1 MFMRRMLKV
10 TFLLLLIALLSIPL
24 ANYSVN
30 NSTEKKLYNAVNEIP
45 YNKVGLVLGTS
56 KYLQNGYVNLY
67 YSYRINATIALYK
80 AGKISFVLV
89 SGDNGSKQYDEPTT
103 FKDDLI
109 KGGIPSE
116 RIYLDYAGFR
126 TLDSMVR
133 AKEVFGQSTLTVV
146 SQEFHNQRAVFIGN
160 YIGIDAIGF
169 NAQDVSSRYGFK
181 TNMREKLARVKVF
194 VDMVFRVQPKF
205 LGPQI
210 EIK

>member
-205 LGPQI
+205 LGPKINLQ
-210 EIK
+210 